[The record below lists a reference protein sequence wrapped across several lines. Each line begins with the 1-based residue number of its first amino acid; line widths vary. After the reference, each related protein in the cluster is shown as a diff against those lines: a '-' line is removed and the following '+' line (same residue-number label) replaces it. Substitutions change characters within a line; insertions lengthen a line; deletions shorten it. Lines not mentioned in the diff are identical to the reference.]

1 MRATWLLLRGDI
13 ATLNHE
19 FGPRTTKE
27 EVDEELQDLK
37 ARSGDNA
44 VPPISAP
51 AGAQA

>member
-1 MRATWLLLRGDI
+1 LLLRGDS

-37 ARSGDNA
+37 ARSST
-44 VPPISAP
+44 PES